1 MLPLLFQ
8 EQKERLRKRK
18 AFVFILFNNLVSCRK
33 VRALILSLIQFS
45 LFPFSLFNSIVYVK
59 IESKKNA
66 TGVQSLDN
74 GFDLYKTVYSHIKNN
89 NQNFRINPKMKLAA
103 ILISILSIT
112 RAAPVPRELENNK
125 VQRLLSGPFE
135 SARGL
140 SNAAINGAEN
150 IVVHPLKTVGGAAK
164 QTGVF
169 LRHPLK
175 TTGTSLKNTGNEIKR
190 QWKEDP
196 LKATTKLATDFG
208 IGAVIGRY
216 MAPHVEK
223 LIPFKPLATT
233 AEVALTV

>member
-1 MLPLLFQ
+1 MSKSKAKRTQQ
-8 EQKERLRKRK
+8 ECNTR
-18 AFVFILFNNLVSCRK
+18 S
-33 VRALILSLIQFS
+33 
-45 LFPFSLFNSIVYVK
+45 
-59 IESKKNA
+59 
-66 TGVQSLDN
+66 SLDN
-74 GFDLYKTVYSHIKNN
+74 GFALYKLEDSHIKNN

-103 ILISILSIT
+103 ILISILSVS
-112 RAAPVPRELENNK
+112 RAAPLPRNNDNK

-196 LKATTKLATDFG
+196 LKATTKFATDFG